1 MVTNAQLA
9 LDIPKD
15 MRERRVTIKLN
26 NHDVAVLRES
36 MAKYGETNMS
46 SFFRRL
52 LHDNYRLGK

>member
-1 MVTNAQLA
+1 MVTNAQLV

-26 NHDVAVLRES
+26 SHDVAVLRES

-46 SFFRRL
+46 SFFVSVK
-52 LHDNYRLGK
+52 HTHKTQK